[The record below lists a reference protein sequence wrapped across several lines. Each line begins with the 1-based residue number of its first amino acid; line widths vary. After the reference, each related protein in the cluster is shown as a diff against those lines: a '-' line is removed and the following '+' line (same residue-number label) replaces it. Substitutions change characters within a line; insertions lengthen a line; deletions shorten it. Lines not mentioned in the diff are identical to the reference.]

1 MKPIIFEKLEFF
13 IYEFTTRVT
22 KSIIFPPG
30 FIGIHLRN
38 SIGNALN
45 KTTHP
50 NRFQEIWDKKITKS
64 EQVQLKVGVNP
75 PRGYIIEPPFTNQ
88 RRFDEDDI
96 LKFKIVL
103 VGTANQFIDDFIKAV
118 TELGVN
124 YWLGREKG
132 IGRGNFN
139 LINVEN
145 ITPSLAMI
153 YNCDDIKANQ
163 LILNF
168 ITPTRIEK
176 EKSFEPIMM
185 DKDDKLNFEVL
196 LKVLFQRLN
205 LLQRIFCKGD
215 EAYLDKENELLAKG
229 VLLQKNSLSFLDY
242 DDINKKNSKKLG
254 GFVGEVI
261 YKGNIAPFIN
271 LVRLGEYL
279 HVGSDYVYGFGKYE
293 ILN

>member
-1 MKPIIFEKLEFF
+1 MKPILFEKLEFYT
-13 IYEFTTRVT
+13 YEFTAQVT

-38 SIGNALN
+38 SIGNALK
-45 KTTHP
+45 KTTSP
-50 NRFQEIWDKKITKS
+50 DRFNEIWEKRISKS
-64 EQVQLKVGVNP
+64 EQLSLKVGVNP

-96 LKFKIVL
+96 IKFKIIL
-103 VGTANQFIDDFIKAV
+103 IGSANQFIDDFIKAV
-118 TELGVN
+118 AELGLN

-132 IGRGNFN
+132 IGRGNFK
-139 LINVEN
+139 LVKVEN
-145 ITPSLAMI
+145 ITPSLTMI
-153 YNCDDIKANQ
+153 HECDDIKANQ

-168 ITPTRIEK
+168 ISPTRIEK

-185 DKDDKLNFEVL
+185 DKDDKLNFEFL

-205 LLQRIFCKGD
+205 LLQRIFCGGD
-215 EAYLDKENELLAKG
+215 EVYLDKEIELMAKG
-229 VLLQKNSLSFLDY
+229 VLLQKNSLSFIDY
-242 DDINKKNSKKLG
+242 YDMNKKQLKKLG

-261 YKGNIAPFIN
+261 YKGSITPFIN

-279 HVGSDYVYGFGKYE
+279 HVGSDYVYGLGKYE